1 MKTVDTEEKI
11 SFVLYGSY
19 EESLNMLT
27 DEQAG
32 KLIKSIYTYVRT
44 GEKCAN
50 EPLVAML
57 FSMISHQLDIDA
69 RKYAE
74 SKARRKEAAKI
85 GGRASAEKRAKQK
98 AMEQQTQ
105 TMDSDC
111 QRFQP
116 VDVDEDVNVDVDV
129 DVDVDADVDA
139 DVDVLNTISG
149 DGGEDVVQARE
160 IIYFADMPTVQREL
174 DKFHSFAQEL
184 FVRYSHHQ
192 PGQYDLEQVFVNTYS
207 RRELDED
214 TAIAAFDPDK
224 AELLRYAFQQAAN
237 ADKVTWGYINGIYN
251 RFAQRGIK
259 TVMDA
264 QRYNWELKH
273 DYQGVV

>member
-1 MKTVDTEEKI
+1 MDTNEKI

-69 RKYAE
+69 RKYEE
-74 SKARRKEAAKI
+74 SKARRKEAARI

-98 AMEQQTQ
+98 AAEQQNQ
-105 TMDSDC
+105 TIASDS

-116 VDVDEDVNVDVDV
+116 VDVDV
-129 DVDVDADVDA
+129 DVDVD
-139 DVDVLNTISG
+139 VLNNISG

-160 IIYFADMPTVQREL
+160 IIYFADTPTVQAEL
-174 DKFHSFAQEL
+174 DKFQSFAQEL
-184 FVRYSHHQ
+184 FVRFSHHQ
-192 PGQYDLEQVFVNTYS
+192 PGQYDLEQVFFNTYS
-207 RRELDED
+207 RIELDED

-224 AELLRYAFQQAAN
+224 AELLLYAFQQAAN
-237 ADKVTWGYINGIYN
+237 ADKVTWGYINGIYQ

-264 QRYNWELKH
+264 ERYNWELKH
-273 DYQGVV
+273 DALLSTKGVV